1 MIISV
6 QARGDQP
13 IIIGITCS
21 IIGFYFSFTL
31 LLFLGL
37 ICGLGRGGGAGKCDK
52 IHENVEKR
60 MKKKGSLLYRLLMK
74 LTNFDSLIL
83 V

>member
-6 QARGDQP
+6 QAGGDQP

-21 IIGFYFSFTL
+21 IIGFCFSFTL

-60 MKKKGSLLYRLLMK
+60 TKKIGLYYID
-74 LTNFDSLIL
+74 F
-83 V
+83 

>member
-1 MIISV
+1 MIISA
-6 QARGDQP
+6 QAGGDQP
-13 IIIGITCS
+13 IIMGITYS

-37 ICGLGRGGGAGKCDK
+37 ICGLGRSRDAGKYNK

-60 MKKKGSLLYRLLMK
+60 TKKIGLYYID
-74 LTNFDSLIL
+74 F
-83 V
+83 